1 MKEIL
6 FVSAVS
12 LTVATFAAARPAFAQ
27 DAAEP
32 PPPPPPSAAPVL
44 VPIAQ
49 TEGVRAPNSV
59 YAEGLGAG
67 LLYSINYE
75 RLVTEDIG
83 VRAGFGYWSVSSSA
97 SSGGTTATS
106 SASALTIPITVSYLG
121 VRGRKSAL
129 EVGGG
134 LTVLHLSGQS
144 SGFGVS
150 SNGSDTT
157 ALGVAMIGYRLHP
170 VEGAGFQFRVGGMVL
185 GAKGLGFSSTNPDS
199 FGFLPW
205 LYLSLG
211 ASF

>member
-1 MKEIL
+1 MKKIL

-12 LTVATFAAARPAFAQ
+12 LTAIALAAARPAFAQ

-32 PPPPPPSAAPVL
+32 PPPPSGAPVL
-44 VPIAQ
+44 VPIGDAQ
-49 TEGVRAPNSV
+49 TQGVRAPNSV

-134 LTVLHLSGQS
+134 LTVLHLSGSS

-150 SNGSDTT
+150 SNGSDTS

-170 VEGAGFQFRVGGMVL
+170 VDGAGFQFRVGGMVL
-185 GAKGLGFSSTNPDS
+185 GAKGLGFSATNPDS

>member
-12 LTVATFAAARPAFAQ
+12 LTVVTLAVARPAFAQ
-27 DAAEP
+27 DAAET
-32 PPPPPPSAAPVL
+32 PPPPPSGAPVL
-44 VPIAQ
+44 VPIGSEQ
-49 TEGVRAPNSV
+49 GVRAPNSV

-97 SSGGTTATS
+97 SSDGTTATS

-134 LTVLHLSGQS
+134 LTVLHLSGSS

-150 SNGSDTT
+150 SNGSDTS

-170 VEGAGFQFRVGGMVL
+170 VDGAGFQFRVGGMVL
-185 GAKGLGFSSTNPDS
+185 GAKGLGFSSSNPDS
-199 FGFLPW
+199 FGVLPW